1 MSCTSKDLDST
12 QPETLDFCEE
22 CIKGKA
28 TRVKFARAL
37 HRTNGILEYV
47 HSDLWGSS
55 MVPLNGG
62 ARYFIS
68 IIDDFTRRVWI

>member
-22 CIKGKA
+22 YIKGKA
-28 TRVKFARAL
+28 TRVKFARAP
-37 HRTNGILEYV
+37 HHTDGILEYV
-47 HSDLWGSS
+47 HSDSWGPS
-55 MVPLNGG
+55 MVPSNGG
-62 ARYFIS
+62 AKFFIS